1 MRTYLPALPMWSWQ
15 VVVTTPTP
23 QARAFSIAMPIASEA
38 TTMPRPPSPER
49 AAVAGPSRNTSISG
63 TGLMVR
69 F

>member
-1 MRTYLPALPMWSWQ
+1 VLAQ
-15 VVVTTPTP
+15 GHAHVFAGAAP

-63 TGLMVR
+63 RGLMVR